1 MNKILNK
8 TRNAIL
14 PIAVLLVC
22 ILAAAALIAT
32 SPKVERQTPPPPQPT
47 VEILQTTP
55 TSYQVEV
62 ASFGTVS
69 PRTQSTLVSEIPGR
83 IIEIA
88 PHFRNGGFFEQNEL
102 LLTIDPRDYEIARIV
117 ARAELAQAQLQLREQ
132 QAQADQ
138 ARKDWGRLG
147 DGAKPTDL
155 VLRKP
160 QLTSNRA
167 AVAAAQARLRQAEI
181 DLERTHILAPY
192 VGRVLEKNADV
203 GQYVTQGS
211 VLAKVYAVDYVEIR
225 LPLTDRQQAVLDL
238 PEIYRGETTAH
249 KPGPEVALTAQV
261 GSERHTWQGRIV
273 RTEGAID
280 TQSRQ
285 LFAIAQVDDPYS
297 RHDRRPPLKVGQF
310 VQAKIKG
317 VRFDNV
323 FVLPREVLRNQDEVF
338 VVNTEQRL
346 ERRRL
351 KIVWRDAENV
361 VANAGL
367 AAGERLSMTPLPFSA
382 DGMQVHVKG
391 TKLGTDE
398 VQKKSPEH
406 G

>member
-1 MNKILNK
+1 MNK
-8 TRNAIL
+8 TRKAIL
-14 PIAVLLVC
+14 PLAVLMVC

-32 SPKVERQTPPPPQPT
+32 SPKVERRTPPAPQPT
-47 VEILQTTP
+47 VEILQATP

-62 ASFGTVS
+62 ASYGTVS
-69 PRTQSTLVSEIPGR
+69 PRTQSTLVSEISGR
-83 IIEIA
+83 IIAIA
-88 PHFRNGGFFEQNEL
+88 PNFRNGGFFEQNEL

-117 ARAELAQAQLQLREQ
+117 ARSELAQTQLQLREQ
-132 QAQADQ
+132 EAQAEQ
-138 ARKDWGRLG
+138 ARKDWKTLG

-160 QLTSNRA
+160 QLASNRA

-181 DLERTHILAPY
+181 DLERSRILAPY

-203 GQYVTQGS
+203 GQYVTQGT
-211 VLAKVYAVDYVEIR
+211 VLARIYAVDYVEIR
-225 LPLTDRQQAVLDL
+225 LPLTDRQQAVLEL
-238 PEIYRGETTAH
+238 PEIYRGEDTAP
-249 KPGPEVALTAQV
+249 KPGPEVSLTAQV
-261 GSERHTWQGRIV
+261 SGEQHTWQGRIV

-285 LFAIAQVDDPYS
+285 LFAIAQVDDPYA
-297 RHDRRPPLKVGQF
+297 RHARRPPLKVGQF

-317 VRFDNV
+317 TRFNNV
-323 FVLPREVLRNQDEVF
+323 FVVPRGVLRGQDEVF
-338 VVNTEQRL
+338 VVDAKQRL

-351 KIVWRDAENV
+351 QIVWRDAENV
-361 VANAGL
+361 VVSAGL

-382 DGMQVHVKG
+382 DGMQVQVKG
-391 TKLGTDE
+391 TTLGTDA
-398 VQKKSPEH
+398 VLKKSPEH